1 MATVKKRGQSYQFR
15 VYCGYN
21 SDGKQIE
28 KTKTWKPPEGWTE
41 RRAEK
46 EAQRLAALFEE
57 QVRSGGLVG
66 GNIKFSDFSQYWLR
80 TYAEP
85 NLKPKTVSR
94 YKQLLVR
101 INQDLGHLPISK
113 IHPGNL
119 LEFYQ
124 SLAEDSQKNT
134 AYRCKVNLKK
144 KIKEKNF
151 TQAAFC
157 QRAGISQTTLQNL
170 FHGENISG
178 KTAEAVCQA
187 MESPIPTIFS
197 PATPDNKLSPTT
209 IRHHHRLISDIL
221 GDAVKWQ
228 YIPYNPCGRIKA
240 PKAGKS
246 EISYLD
252 DDQAK
257 HLLSL
262 LQKETG
268 IYRRAISLLLLTGL
282 RRGELLGLEWR
293 DIDFEAKT
301 IQVLRTSQY
310 LPGRGVFTETPK
322 TKASKRIISVS
333 GKVLKLLQEQF
344 LWQKLQANR
353 LKKNWT
359 NNGRVI
365 VSETGE
371 PMNPDRLTQWFG
383 KFIRRTDLPQIH
395 LHSLRHTYAS
405 LCIANGVPLTAV
417 AAQLGHSNVA
427 TTATIYAHAI
437 RSAQLAAAVKMDTL
451 FADIL

>member
-1 MATVKKRGQSYQFR
+1 MATIKKRGQSYQFR
-15 VYCGYN
+15 VYYGYD

-41 RRAEK
+41 RKAEK

-85 NLKPKTVSR
+85 NLKPKTISR

-101 INQDLGHLPISK
+101 INQNLGHLPISK

-178 KTAEAVCQA
+178 KTAEAICQA

-197 PATPDNKLSPTT
+197 PATPDNKLSPST

-221 GDAVKWQ
+221 TAAVKWQ
-228 YIPYNPCGRIKA
+228 YIAYNPCQRIEA

-257 HLLSL
+257 HLLNL

-322 TKASKRIISVS
+322 TKASKRIIAVS
-333 GKVLKLLQEQF
+333 DRVLKLLQEQF

-365 VSETGE
+365 VSENGE

>member
-1 MATVKKRGQSYQFR
+1 MATIKKRGQSYQIR
-15 VYCGYN
+15 VYCGYDA
-21 SDGKQIE
+21 DGKQIE

-57 QVRSGGLVG
+57 QVRSGGLVD
-66 GNIKFSDFSQYWLR
+66 GNIKFSEFSSFWLKK
-80 TYAEP
+80 YAEP
-85 NLKPKTVSR
+85 NLKPKTVAR
-94 YKQLLVR
+94 YKGLLVR
-101 INQDLGHLPISK
+101 INQNLGYLPINK
-113 IHPGNL
+113 IYPGNL

-124 SLAEDSQKNT
+124 TLAEETPQN
-134 AYRCKVNLKK
+134 AVYRCKVNLKK

-157 QRAGISQTTLQNL
+157 QRVGISQTTLCNL
-170 FHGENISG
+170 FHGQNISAR
-178 KTAEAVCQA
+178 TAEAISQT
-187 MESPIPTIFS
+187 METSILTLFS
-197 PATPDNKLSPTT
+197 PAAPDDKLSPST

-221 GDAVKWQ
+221 TAAVKWQ
-228 YIPYNPCGRIKA
+228 YIAYNPCQRIEA

-310 LPGRGVFTETPK
+310 LPGRGIFTETPK
-322 TKASKRIISVS
+322 TKASKRIIAVS
-333 GKVLKLLQEQF
+333 DQVLKLLQEQL
-344 LWQKLQANR
+344 LWQQLQAQR
-353 LKKNWT
+353 LKATWT

>member
-15 VYCGYN
+15 VYCGYDSN
-21 SDGKQIE
+21 GKQIE

-85 NLKPKTVSR
+85 NLKPKTISR

-101 INQDLGHLPISK
+101 INQNLGHLPISK

-178 KTAEAVCQA
+178 KTAEAICQA

-197 PATPDNKLSPTT
+197 PATPDNKLSPST

-221 GDAVKWQ
+221 TAAVKWQ
-228 YIPYNPCGRIKA
+228 YIAYNPCQRIEA

-257 HLLSL
+257 HLLNL

-322 TKASKRIISVS
+322 TKASKRIIAVS
-333 GKVLKLLQEQF
+333 DRVLKLLQEQF

-365 VSETGE
+365 VSENGE

>member
-101 INQDLGHLPISK
+101 INQNLGHLPISK

-170 FHGENISG
+170 FHGKNISG

-365 VSETGE
+365 VSENGE

-405 LCIANGVPLTAV
+405 LCIANGAPLTAV
-417 AAQLGHSNVA
+417 AAQLGHSTVA
-427 TTATIYAHAI
+427 TTETIYAHAI
-437 RSAQLAAAVKMDTL
+437 RSAQLAVAVKMDIL
-451 FADIL
+451 FDDIL

>member
-101 INQDLGHLPISK
+101 INQNLGHLPISK

-170 FHGENISG
+170 FHGKNISG

-252 DDQAK
+252 DDQSK

-262 LQKETG
+262 LQKEKG

-322 TKASKRIISVS
+322 NKASKRIIAVS
-333 GKVLKLLQEQF
+333 GKVLKLLREQF

-365 VSETGE
+365 VSENGE

-405 LCIANGVPLTAV
+405 LCIAKGAPLTSV

-427 TTATIYAHAI
+427 TTETIYAHAI
-437 RSAQLAAAVKMDTL
+437 RSAELATAVKMDIL
-451 FADIL
+451 FDDIL